1 MPEPASIQK
10 VLMTA
15 DCVGGVWSYCL
26 ELARSEAFRELT
38 LCLAVLGGPV
48 PRRKAQ
54 EALRVPNL
62 QLEEISGQL
71 EWMEDPWEDMAR
83 AGDWLLELEDR
94 FAPDLVHLNGYSHG
108 ALPFRAPKLV
118 AGHSCVLSWW
128 QAVKQEEAP
137 ASWNRYR
144 QAVTMGLRGAD
155 LVIAPSR
162 AMLDSLAHFYGP
174 LPNARVIYNGRRPQ
188 DFQPG
193 VKEPLILSAGRVWD
207 EAKNIAALTGMASE
221 LSWPVYVAGENQHP
235 ASAGRVEAADR
246 VTFLGQLTQED
257 LAEWYGKAAIYVLP
271 AWYEPFGLSI
281 LEAALSGCVLV
292 LGDIPSLREIWGE
305 AALYVPPGDP
315 DSLKRVLQDLCDHP
329 ARRIELSA
337 LAQCRAPQYAA
348 EAMATAYRTA
358 YLTLLAKRQAAT
370 EELVPCG

>member
-26 ELARSEAFRELT
+26 ELARSEAFRDLT

-48 PRRKAQ
+48 PRRQAL

-62 QLEEISGQL
+62 QLEEISGRL
-71 EWMEDPWEDMAR
+71 EWMEDPWDDVAR

-144 QAVTMGLRGAD
+144 QAVTMGVRGAD

-174 LPNARVIYNGRRPQ
+174 LPNARVIYNGRRPHG
-188 DFQPG
+188 FQPG
-193 VKEPLILSAGRVWD
+193 VKQPLILSAGRVWD
-207 EAKNIAALTGMASE
+207 EAKNIAALVAIASE

-235 ASAGRVEAADR
+235 ASAGRVLAADR
-246 VTFLGQLTQED
+246 VAFLGQLTQQD
-257 LAEWYGKAAIYVLP
+257 LAQWYGKASIYVLP

-305 AALYVPPGDP
+305 AALYVPPGEP
-315 DSLKRVLQDLCDHP
+315 DSLRRVLQDLCDHP

-337 LAQCRAPQYAA
+337 LAQCRAPLYAA

-358 YLTLLAKRQAAT
+358 YLTLLAMRQAST
-370 EELVPCG
+370 EELAPCG